1 METESIRSPFYES
14 AAALG
19 ATFMEEGG
27 WFWTEGFGDVDGEY
41 RGVRE
46 DLGVWDVSPLN
57 KWEFRGPD
65 ALEAAQR
72 VHTNNIVGLD
82 VGQVRYGAFCDA
94 DGLMVDDGTIYRL
107 GDRVWAMTNSGDRA
121 EYFADA
127 TSGLDVEIEAITR
140 NMPHLGLQGPR
151 AREALS
157 PICEADIPALRY
169 FRFLPEKTKVG
180 GVPCYVSRTGFG
192 GELGYELFCEPKDA
206 ADLWDVAVST
216 MKARP
221 FGVEVIESLRV
232 EAGLVVLDYDYEA
245 HERTPYDLS
254 FDKLVV
260 LDGASF
266 LGRDALRKVS
276 ENPPR
281 RMKTLRLETEEL
293 PEYGVPVLR
302 DGEEVGTLTSP
313 APSQRFGPIAL
324 AILETGV
331 AGDGTK
337 LEVTVG
343 EGTVPVTVAPLA
355 IYDPEKKRPRM

>member
-1 METESIRSPFYES
+1 
-14 AAALG
+14 
-19 ATFMEEGG
+19 
-27 WFWTEGFGDVDGEY
+27 
-41 RGVRE
+41 
-46 DLGVWDVSPLN
+46 
-57 KWEFRGPD
+57 
-65 ALEAAQR
+65 
-72 VHTNNIVGLD
+72 
-82 VGQVRYGAFCDA
+82 
-94 DGLMVDDGTIYRL
+94 
-107 GDRVWAMTNSGDRA
+107 
-121 EYFADA
+121 
-127 TSGLDVEIEAITR
+127 
-140 NMPHLGLQGPR
+140 MPHLGLQGPR
-151 AREALS
+151 AREALA
-157 PICEADIPALRY
+157 PLCDTDISGLRY
-169 FRFLPEKTKVG
+169 FRFLPEQTSVG
-180 GVPCYVSRTGFG
+180 GVPCFLSRTGFG

-260 LDGASF
+260 MNGADF
-266 LGRDALRKVS
+266 LGRDALRSVS

-281 RMKTLRLETEEL
+281 RMKTLRLETEAL

-313 APSQRFGPIAL
+313 APSPRFGPIAL
-324 AILETGV
+324 AILETAV

-337 LEVTVG
+337 LEVAVG
-343 EGTVPVTVAPLA
+343 ESNVATTVAPLA